1 MNKEEKLKIYLLGAC
16 ERTPLATGKEKTEY
30 QKEFYEAKEK
40 ILKYAENKSINVEV
54 IVPCD
59 YDHLNKTGKWED
71 YLKNDIKLLADCDWA
86 VDIENGSEKSKGVML
101 EKMICLA
108 LSIPV
113 INLSDFN
120 LMYNALLYNKYI
132 EKEDKMEL

>member
-1 MNKEEKLKIYLLGAC
+1 MGRL
-16 ERTPLATGKEKTEY
+16 P
-30 QKEFYEAKEK
+30 
-40 ILKYAENKSINVEV
+40 
-54 IVPCD
+54 
-59 YDHLNKTGKWED
+59 
-71 YLKNDIKLLADCDWA
+71 KNDIKLLADCDWA
-86 VDIENGSEKSKGVML
+86 VDIKNGSEKSKGVML

-132 EKEDKMEL
+132 EKEVKNE